1 VTSVE
6 AEAASDARYAHRVGT
21 ARLRVLDPAGRPR
34 AGELVTVA
42 QRAHAFGFGCT
53 GADLLHLAGVG
64 SEHPASDSAS
74 DPAGGADAPVVAQWL
89 GLFDAATLP
98 FYWARFEPVE
108 GEPDTARMLRAAR
121 WFVDRGV
128 TVKGHPLLWHTLAPS
143 WLLGRSDAEVEDAIR
158 RRITRDVTQ
167 FAGLVDLWD
176 AINEVVIL
184 PVFDKEE
191 NAVTRLA
198 QSRGQVE
205 TVRLAFDTARDANP
219 AARLVLNDFD
229 LSEDYERLIEDCLEA
244 GVRIDALGLQTHMH
258 QGFRGADAIERILER
273 FARFGLPLQLTETS
287 LVSGELMP
295 PEIVDLNDFR
305 TAEWP
310 STPEGEERQAREA
323 VAHYETAFA
332 HPAVESLTYWGM
344 TDATAW
350 LGAPSGL
357 VRRDGT
363 PKPAYDALRD
373 LVRGAWWVPP
383 TTVRTDDDGTV
394 VVRGFAGR
402 YAVTPGV
409 APDAAGQP
417 RAAGATVEVRA
428 GESRADVVVG

>member
-1 VTSVE
+1 VSLVE
-6 AEAASDARYAHRVGT
+6 AAAASDERFAHRVGT
-21 ARLRVLDPAGRPR
+21 TRLRVLDPAGRPR

-42 QRAHAFGFGCT
+42 QEAHAFGFGCT
-53 GADLLHLAGVG
+53 GADLQHLAGVG
-64 SEHPASDSAS
+64 AE
-74 DPAGGADAPVVAQWL
+74 GGPRDDATAATVMEQWL
-89 GLFDAATLP
+89 GLFDTATLP

-108 GEPDTARMLRAAR
+108 GRPDTDRMLRAAQ

-128 TVKGHPLLWHTLAPS
+128 TVKGHPLLWHTLAPA
-143 WLLGRSDAEVEDAIR
+143 WLLGRSDGEVEDAIR
-158 RRITRDVTQ
+158 ARITRDVTR

-184 PVFDKEE
+184 PVFDHED

-198 QSRGQVE
+198 QTRGQVE
-205 TVRLAFDTARDANP
+205 TARLAFDTARAANP
-219 AARLVLNDFD
+219 QARLVLNDFD
-229 LSEDYERLIEDCLEA
+229 LSEDYEHLIEDCLEA

-258 QGFRGADAIERILER
+258 QGFRGTEAIERILDR

-287 LVSGELMP
+287 LVSGDLMP
-295 PEIVDLNDFR
+295 PEIVDLNDYQVDD
-305 TAEWP
+305 WP
-310 STPEGEERQAREA
+310 STPEGEERQAREL
-323 VAHYETAFA
+323 VAHYETVVA

-363 PKPAYDALRD
+363 AKPAYDALRER
-373 LVRGAWWVPP
+373 VRGQWWLPA
-383 TTVRTDDDGTV
+383 TTVRTDEDGTV

-402 YAVTPGV
+402 YAV
-409 APDAAGQP
+409 AAGVGP
-417 RAAGATVEVRA
+417 DRAVAGSGHPLPGGATVEVTP
-428 GESRADVVVG
+428 GENRTDVVVG

>member
-1 VTSVE
+1 VTAVE
-6 AEAASDARYAHRVGT
+6 AGAASDARYAHRVGT

-42 QRAHAFGFGCT
+42 QEAHAFGFGCT

-64 SEHPASDSAS
+64 DASGPAEH
-74 DPAGGADAPVVAQWL
+74 DPAAATLVAQWL
-89 GLFDAATLP
+89 GLFDTATLP

-108 GEPDTARMLRAAR
+108 GEPDSARMLRAAR

-128 TVKGHPLLWHTLAPS
+128 TVKGHPLVWHTLAPS
-143 WLLGRSDAEVEDAIR
+143 WLLGRPDDEVEDAIR

-184 PVFDKEE
+184 PVFDKED
-191 NAVTRLA
+191 NAV
-198 QSRGQVE
+198 E
-205 TVRLAFDTARDANP
+205 MVRLAFDTARDANP

-229 LSEDYERLIEDCLEA
+229 LSEDYEHLVEDCLEA

-258 QGFRGADAIERILER
+258 QGFRGADAIERIIER
-273 FARFGLPLQLTETS
+273 FARFAVPLQLTETS

-295 PEIVDLNDFR
+295 PEIVDLNDFQR
-305 TAEWP
+305 GDWP
-310 STPEGEERQAREA
+310 STPEGEERQANEV
-323 VAHYETAFA
+323 VALYESALA

-363 PKPAYDALRD
+363 TKPAYDALHD
-373 LVRGAWWVPP
+373 LVRGQWWVPP

-394 VVRGFAGR
+394 VVRGFSGR
-402 YAVTPGV
+402 YSVAGGV
-409 APDAAGQP
+409 APGETGQHLP
-417 RAAGATVEVRA
+417 AGAVVEVTS
-428 GESRADVVVG
+428 GETRTDVVVG